1 MDITNADKIEF
12 GILVTW
18 IGEVYAII
26 RWREK
31 QCSELQ
37 STEDAFFIVRFL

>member
-1 MDITNADKIEF
+1 MQIKLNLEYW
-12 GILVTW
+12 VTW
-18 IGEVYAII
+18 IGEVCVII

-37 STEDAFFIVRFL
+37 LTKDAFFIVRFL